1 MQMQM
6 KMKSENENTK
16 MKWQKWKKKQAEKLK
31 HFYDTLCNWFGG
43 NSIPQ
48 ADELDKRIKWT
59 KNENFS
65 VFEIYDFCLL
75 TLSRLGVPKENQ
87 ITCREDRVFY
97 AFKLGLIRK

>member
-16 MKWQKWKKKQAEKLK
+16 MKWQKMKKKQAEKLK

-59 KNENFS
+59 KNENFR

-87 ITCREDRVFY
+87 ITCRGYGVFY